1 VLVVEDDLVIA
12 HLIEHV
18 LTRKGFAVTVAVD
31 GQRAQQMLTQ
41 PPPAVVVLDVM
52 LPFVG
57 GFELIERFRGTPEWA
72 RVPILM
78 LTSKANENYVV
89 RAFGAG
95 VSDYMTKPFRPEEL
109 AARTPPGIWL
119 ICDASAVGC
128 QLWRFSFPHRRRPDS
143 ARRSFSSLR
152 RTTTCRTA
160 TTPGER
166 RRSSCEPTDWAS
178 ALMPESRRPCASRN
192 WITTSLWVCSA
203 V

>member
-1 VLVVEDDLVIA
+1 MPLNRTDRSDRSGLAQVGPEGALQVLVVEDDPVIA

-18 LTRKGFAVTVAVD
+18 LTRKGFAVNVAVD

-72 RVPILM
+72 HVPILM

-109 AARTPPGIWL
+109 AAR
-119 ICDASAVGC
+119 V
-128 QLWRFSFPHRRRPDS
+128 RRL
-143 ARRSFSSLR
+143 AF
-152 RTTTCRTA
+152 
-160 TTPGER
+160 G
-166 RRSSCEPTDWAS
+166 
-178 ALMPESRRPCASRN
+178 
-192 WITTSLWVCSA
+192 
-203 V
+203 